1 MEENMNEKIII
12 LRSSETHTYTLDG
25 RVIPNVTR
33 IIAETVGTGWK
44 AADWYLQRGRAI
56 HACAALIAEGKEF
69 KYDDRLA
76 GYVTA
81 LKKFF
86 AEVKP
91 ENVKSELRVVSK
103 IYQYAGTID
112 LIGKIGR
119 RNVILDWKHSVDR
132 NRIELQI
139 GGYAIAA
146 RETIG
151 IEYGFGAGVQIK
163 ENGTYSMGEIFPL
176 MIPACEFLAL
186 RTTYRIRERCGE
198 LTT

>member
-1 MEENMNEKIII
+1 MFEFDP
-12 LRSSETHTYTLDG
+12 ETHTYTLDG
-25 RVIPNVTR
+25 KTIPSVTQ
-33 IIAETVGTGWK
+33 IIAEIVGTGWK

-56 HACAALIAEGKEF
+56 HACAEFIAEGKAF
-69 KYDDRLA
+69 KFDERIA

-91 ENVKSELRVVSK
+91 ENVTSELRVFSK

-112 LIGKIGR
+112 LIGKIGA

-151 IEYGFGAGVQIK
+151 TEYYFGAGVQIK
-163 ENGTYSMGEIFPL
+163 KNGSYAMTEVFPL
-176 MIPACEFLAL
+176 AIPAREFLAL

-198 LTT
+198 LTSQKKES